1 MTLSILAFISG
12 LLILFWSAEK
22 LIQST
27 VLTARY
33 YNLPAF
39 LIGMLIIGFGT
50 SAPELMVSVIA
61 AAQGNPGIALGNA
74 YGSNITNTA
83 LIVGI
88 AALLRPLNVQAS
100 IIKRE
105 LPILM
110 GVMFLTAG
118 LLLDFQ
124 ISRIESILL
133 IVVFAVLIILNIRY
147 SLKQRNSTPTE
158 KALPEPLLYGQLS
171 IQAALLWMVSAL
183 ILLLISSRILLWG
196 VINIA
201 HFLGLSEF
209 IIGLTIVAFSTSL
222 PELAAAIIAVKKN
235 EHDLLL
241 GNIIGSN
248 LFNTLAVVGLA
259 GMISPVAIE
268 PVIFYRD
275 IVVMNALTVFLF
287 FSCFSTHR
295 PRRIDRYKGGILLF
309 AYLIYVSYLT
319 HTLLS

>member
-1 MTLSILAFISG
+1 MILSIVAFISG

-22 LIQST
+22 LIQSS
-27 VLTARY
+27 VLTAQY
-33 YNLPAF
+33 YNIPAF

-100 IIKRE
+100 ILKRE

-124 ISRIESILL
+124 ISRIESMLL
-133 IVVFAVLIILNIRY
+133 IVLFAILIALNIRY
-147 SLKQRNSTPTE
+147 SMKQHNSTYNE
-158 KALPEPLLYGQLS
+158 KVLSASLLHEQFS
-171 IQAALLWMVSAL
+171 IQAAILWMVSGL

-201 HFLGLSEF
+201 HFLGVSEF
-209 IIGLTIVAFSTSL
+209 IIGLTVVAFSTSL
-222 PELAAAIIAVKKN
+222 PELAAAIIAVRKN

-259 GMISPVAIE
+259 GIIAPVAIE

-275 IVVMNALTVFLF
+275 IVIMNALTVFLF
-287 FSCFSTHR
+287 LSCFSKHR
-295 PRRIDRYKGGILLF
+295 PRRIDRYKGAILLST
-309 AYLIYVSYLT
+309 YLIYVLYLT
-319 HTLLS
+319 HSLLS